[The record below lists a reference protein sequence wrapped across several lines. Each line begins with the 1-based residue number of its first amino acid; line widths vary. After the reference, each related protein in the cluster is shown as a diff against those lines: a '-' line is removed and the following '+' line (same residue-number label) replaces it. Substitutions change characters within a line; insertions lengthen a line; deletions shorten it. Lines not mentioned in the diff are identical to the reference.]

1 MQNSHLPTVTPKPSR
16 KTKKQTTKPQ
26 KRRNKQQ
33 KTTKHYSRKA
43 KISKDQN
50 QRSHFATHDRFLP
63 PTTLQNHN
71 AVHDGADH
79 RQWEARVWLLYVT
92 LHMFGP
98 SPRMGRMHIPTW
110 VGCPVAAMSGIPP
123 LQGLRKGATTL
134 LDHHGDL
141 AVGRAPRNGNFRV
154 LICFFCMW
162 HQAYSIH

>member
-79 RQWEARVWLLYVT
+79 RQWEARVYIYIYICMGKYIYMYVYRSLYLACACYPKMIVWSFRGLSLVWT
-92 LHMFGP
+92 SRSSWTWRFPQGP
-98 SPRMGRMHIPTW
+98 RVWSSSSPL
-110 VGCPVAAMSGIPP
+110 C
-123 LQGLRKGATTL
+123 
-134 LDHHGDL
+134 
-141 AVGRAPRNGNFRV
+141 
-154 LICFFCMW
+154 
-162 HQAYSIH
+162 